1 VPMPAP
7 QVQYDLVYL
16 KGGLDLI
23 TPTLALP
30 AGIARDAYN
39 FEVSITGGYT
49 RIAGYERFDG
59 RPAPSSA
66 LYGSLQINLTGAI
79 NVGNTITGVTS
90 GRTGIVI
97 AVNGGSIY
105 YTKATGSFTVGET
118 INVLGVA
125 KGTVAALSATG
136 SLTASQEAQYLG
148 LAANVYRNDIT
159 AVPGSG
165 PIRGVVELGGTVY
178 AWRNNA
184 GGTAMAIYKSTGAG
198 WVNVALGFELSFNNG
213 TSEIFDGNVVTGS
226 ASGATGTVTRIIFET
241 GSWGAGTAAGRI
253 IFTTVTGTFSAA
265 EFLKVGGTNH
275 AKVVAAQT
283 AITLAPNGRVETVAG
298 NFGGTDLNLRVYGCD
313 NVNRGFEFDGT
324 VYVPIKTGMA
334 TDTPNHVAVHK
345 QHLFFSFG
353 PSLQFSA
360 ISSPYQWTPLLGA
373 GEIVQPEPIT
383 ALVIQPGDQTTGA
396 MAVYSDNYTYILY
409 GTDSASWTLSAYNTG
424 AGAKAYSGQNLGQ
437 TYTFDN
443 RGVITLQAT
452 LSYGN
457 FDTAAVTL
465 NIRPFTQ
472 TRRNLVTASGL
483 NREKSQ
489 YRLFFSDGYA
499 LYITIANGQMLGAMP
514 IRFPDQV
521 TCACEST
528 DSFTTET
535 MFFGS
540 DNGFVYAL
548 DVGTSFDGENINAT
562 LDLNYNSEN
571 SPRILKRYRRG
582 SFEITGNGYCE
593 FQFAYDLGYSS
604 TYIGQESAA
613 SYANSFAASY
623 WDSVFWDLFIWDGR
637 TLSPTDVEIKGTG
650 QNILLRISSD
660 SPYYQPFTINSVILH
675 YTTRRGLR

>member
-1 VPMPAP
+1 MPMPAP

-23 TPTLALP
+23 TPTLAIP

-39 FEVSITGGYT
+39 FEASITGGYT
-49 RIAGYERFDG
+49 RIQGYERYDG
-59 RPAPSSA
+59 RTAPSSA
-66 LYGSLQINLTGAI
+66 TYTSIQINLTGTI
-79 NVGNTITGVTS
+79 SVGDSIVGVTS
-90 GRTGIVI
+90 GQSGTVI

-105 YTKATGSFTVGET
+105 YTKATGVFILGET
-118 INVLGVA
+118 INVSGVA
-125 KGTVAALSATG
+125 KGTVAALSATA
-136 SLTASQEAQYLG
+136 SLTAAQEAEYIG
-148 LAANVYRNDIT
+148 LAANVYRALIT

-165 PIRGVVELGGTVY
+165 PIRGVLELNSKVY

-184 GGTAMAIYKSTGAG
+184 GGTAMDIYQSSTAG
-198 WVNVALGFELSFNNG
+198 WVNVPLGYEMLFDNG
-213 TSEIFDGNVVTGS
+213 TNEIFDGDIIVG
-226 ASGATGTVTRIIFET
+226 AGSGATATVTRVVHET
-241 GSWGAGTAAGRI
+241 GSWGAGTAAGRL
-253 IFTTVTGTFSAA
+253 IFASATA
-265 EFLKVGGTNH
+265 AFHVGEFIRVGGVNH
-275 AKVVAAQT
+275 AKTVAAQT
-283 AITLAPNGRVETVAG
+283 AITLLPNGRIETVLG
-298 NFGGTDLNLRVYGCD
+298 NFGGSTAQLQAYGCD
-313 NVNRGFEFDGT
+313 GVNRGFEFDGT
-324 VYVPIKTGMA
+324 VYVPIKTGMT

-353 PSLQFSA
+353 TSVQFS
-360 ISSPYQWTPLLGA
+360 SLGFPYQWSPVLGA
-373 GEIVQPEPIT
+373 GEIVQPEPVT
-383 ALVIQPGDQTTGA
+383 CFVIQPGDQSTGA
-396 MAVYSDNYTYILY
+396 MAIYSDNYTYILY
-409 GTDSASWTLSAYNTG
+409 GTDSANWNLVPYNTG
-424 AGAKAYSGQNLGQ
+424 AGAKAYSGQNLSQ

-472 TRRNLVTASGL
+472 ARRNLLTASGI

-489 YRLFFSDGYA
+489 YRIFFSDGYG

-514 IRFPDQV
+514 VRFPDQV
-521 TCACEST
+521 TCSCEAT

-548 DVGTSFDGENINAT
+548 DAGTSFDGESINAT

-571 SPRILKRYRRG
+571 TPRILKRYRRG

-604 TYIGQESAA
+604 TYIGQESSA
-613 SYANSFAASY
+613 SYANNFAPSY
-623 WDSVFWDLFIWDGR
+623 WDSVFWDLFVWDGR